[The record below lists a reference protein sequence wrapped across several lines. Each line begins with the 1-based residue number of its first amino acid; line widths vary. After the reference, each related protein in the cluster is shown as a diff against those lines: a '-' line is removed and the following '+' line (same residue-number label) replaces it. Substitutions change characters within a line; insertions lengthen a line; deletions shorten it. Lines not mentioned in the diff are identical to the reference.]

1 MGTNPSILGEAN
13 NIGIAPSNAN
23 ATRGEPQ
30 PREDL
35 QQIISRSS
43 ALSERDAIR
52 VLSNGSEAILR
63 GTVTSDNDLRLAEA
77 MLLLSPQVQTVRNE
91 LTVVQ

>member
-1 MGTNPSILGEAN
+1 MRVNPNILGEAN
-13 NIGIAPSNAN
+13 NIGLAPSDAN
-23 ATRGEPQ
+23 ATRGESQ

-43 ALSERDAIR
+43 ALSERDAIQ
-52 VLSNGSEAILR
+52 VLGNGSEVILR

-77 MLLLSPQVQTVRNE
+77 MLMLSPQVQTVRNE
-91 LTVVQ
+91 LTVGQ

>member
-13 NIGIAPSNAN
+13 NIGIVRSEAN
-23 ATRGEPQ
+23 NPGGAPQ

-35 QQIISRSS
+35 EQIISRSS
-43 ALSERDAIR
+43 ALSEGDAIR
-52 VLSNGSEAILR
+52 VLGNGSEVILR
-63 GTVTSDNDLRLAEA
+63 GTVTSDSDLRLAEA

-91 LTVVQ
+91 LTVGQ

>member
-13 NIGIAPSNAN
+13 NLGLGPSDAN
-23 ATRGEPQ
+23 VPGGAPQ

-43 ALSERDAIR
+43 ALSEGDAIR
-52 VLSNGSEAILR
+52 VLGNGSEVILR
-63 GTVTSDNDLRLAEA
+63 GTVASDYDLRLAEA

-91 LTVVQ
+91 LTVGQ